1 MTDESTTD
9 DESGPYCP
17 PLSTSEFAY
26 VAFLG
31 CWEGLGRLENE
42 ERDENDTAVWH
53 SPEYYQAA
61 VAAEQMTQA
70 ACEII
75 HVCRYIQAGMRSVD
89 YANLVLS
96 MTI

>member
-31 CWEGLGRLENE
+31 CWEGLGDR
-42 ERDENDTAVWH
+42 R
-53 SPEYYQAA
+53 
-61 VAAEQMTQA
+61 
-70 ACEII
+70 
-75 HVCRYIQAGMRSVD
+75 MRSGTRTTRRCGTRR
-89 YANLVLS
+89 N
-96 MTI
+96 TTKQP